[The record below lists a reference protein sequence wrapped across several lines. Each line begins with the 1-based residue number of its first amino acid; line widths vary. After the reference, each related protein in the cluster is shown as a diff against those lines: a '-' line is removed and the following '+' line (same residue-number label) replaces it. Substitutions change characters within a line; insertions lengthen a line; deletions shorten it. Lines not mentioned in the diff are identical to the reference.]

1 MSTPQLDDP
10 ARRTALTEAE
20 DKALTLFDAIEA
32 AGIIAPGRS
41 ETEVDADINALAQS
55 ELGIARHWHTCNVRV
70 GANTATTF
78 HDSPPVRVIAPDD
91 TVYVDLGPV
100 FEAWEAD
107 VGRTYVVG
115 DDAAKHAL
123 VAALPVVFEAV
134 RAQWLAAPDMTGAA
148 LYALACESAAAHGYH
163 FGGSIA
169 GHVVAEFP
177 HAVWPGDK
185 DYQRISPL
193 NPMRLTDAD
202 PFGRP
207 RHWILEIHL
216 LEPERQ
222 WGGFYER
229 LLRKS

>member
-20 DKALTLFDAIEA
+20 DKALTLFDAIEV

-134 RAQWLAAPDMTGAA
+134 RAQWLGAPDMTGAA
-148 LYALACESAAAHGYH
+148 LYAQHCVACH
-163 FGGSIA
+163 
-169 GHVVAEFP
+169 
-177 HAVWPGDK
+177 WPGDK

>member
-91 TVYVDLGPV
+91 TVYVDRRQG
-100 FEAWEAD
+100 
-107 VGRTYVVG
+107 
-115 DDAAKHAL
+115 
-123 VAALPVVFEAV
+123 LPAHQPAEPY
-134 RAQWLAAPDMTGAA
+134 APDRCRPVWPPAPLDPRNPPSGTGA
-148 LYALACESAAAHGYH
+148 
-163 FGGSIA
+163 
-169 GHVVAEFP
+169 
-177 HAVWPGDK
+177 
-185 DYQRISPL
+185 
-193 NPMRLTDAD
+193 PM
-202 PFGRP
+202 G
-207 RHWILEIHL
+207 
-216 LEPERQ
+216 
-222 WGGFYER
+222 R
-229 LLRKS
+229 LL